1 MRQLSE
7 LDHDRI
13 SQYQEGIGSQS
24 VSLLLGIGSAIVAEI
39 TIYLLSLFLAHEFL
53 ENILAMLRL
62 FGGIAHFSKFYPTG
76 HSVEPNHF

>member
-39 TIYLLSLFLAHEFL
+39 TIYLLSLFLAHAFL

-76 HSVEPNHF
+76 VEPNHF